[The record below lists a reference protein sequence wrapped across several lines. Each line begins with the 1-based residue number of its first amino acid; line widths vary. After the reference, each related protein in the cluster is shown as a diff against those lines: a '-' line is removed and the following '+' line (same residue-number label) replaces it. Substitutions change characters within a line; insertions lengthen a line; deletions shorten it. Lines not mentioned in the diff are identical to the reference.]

1 MTLRSFGTPLDTDA
15 RYHIRITGTSGP
27 SPIPAGERTVHSETG
42 RVTPARRI
50 SAVSAIRCR
59 TTDIT
64 GLSDHYVRNQTH
76 LIDAWRTARKPRFG
90 LGQWW
95 FVEIQASRQCR
106 TGEPSRC
113 AGPSRFG
120 RAGRRPTGGD
130 TGLPAVH
137 LSAQLVGRPRAG
149 QRSGKGP
156 EGASAS
162 RHRLGW

>member
-95 FVEIQASRQCR
+95 FVEIQARAR
-106 TGEPSRC
+106 GRRPSTPNRLRI
-113 AGPSRFG
+113 S
-120 RAGRRPTGGD
+120 RRPTGV
-130 TGLPAVH
+130 TPSAR
-137 LSAQLVGRPRAG
+137 LSRSRTTHFRLDATSRRAA
-149 QRSGKGP
+149 P
-156 EGASAS
+156 SAA
-162 RHRLGW
+162 

>member
-90 LGQWW
+90 LGQWL
-95 FVEIQASRQCR
+95 FVEIQASEGRRQKATSGRTREPVNRGPGRAICR
-106 TGEPSRC
+106 RTATAATPAFGAAPSR
-113 AGPSRFG
+113 S
-120 RAGRRPTGGD
+120 
-130 TGLPAVH
+130 
-137 LSAQLVGRPRAG
+137 
-149 QRSGKGP
+149 
-156 EGASAS
+156 
-162 RHRLGW
+162 